1 MEHTRD
7 EVDQASLVCKGR
19 GTTNGF
25 DAGTDADALAIQIDI
40 ATTRTEA
47 LDALSERAFGLVAD
61 EQDVM
66 PGDRQA
72 LPSDSRQFARCC
84 TCHHLR

>member
-1 MEHTRD
+1 
-7 EVDQASLVCKGR
+7 
-19 GTTNGF
+19 
-25 DAGTDADALAIQIDI
+25 
-40 ATTRTEA
+40 
-47 LDALSERAFGLVAD
+47 
-61 EQDVM
+61 M